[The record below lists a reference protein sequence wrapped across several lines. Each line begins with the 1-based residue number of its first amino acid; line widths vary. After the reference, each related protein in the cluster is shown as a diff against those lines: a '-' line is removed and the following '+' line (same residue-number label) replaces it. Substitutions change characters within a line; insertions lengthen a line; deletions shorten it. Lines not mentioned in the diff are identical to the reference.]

1 MIHLVLSR
9 SGVNACEG
17 VVEADD
23 IVVFLGDGVRVG
35 RQIGS
40 CACYSHDLDLRAYG
54 VVEPKH
60 DDRPTPISMSEIVD
74 FICAHPNSA
83 TWK

>member
-9 SGVNACEG
+9 SGADACEG
-17 VVEADD
+17 VVEPDD

-40 CACYSHDLDLRAYG
+40 CACYVHELDLQASG
-54 VVEPKH
+54 VVGPNR
-60 DDRPTPISMSEIVD
+60 DDRPAPVSMSAIVD
-74 FICAHPNSA
+74 FICAHRNSA